1 MMAVRN
7 RLIALI
13 DERATETGKRPR
25 MRDIARQTNISPETL
40 YSYMRQEP
48 ARFDGKVL
56 EGLCRY
62 FNVGIEKLIY
72 FDPPINAEGQ
82 R

>member
-1 MMAVRN
+1 MTVRN
-7 RLIALI
+7 RLGVLI
-13 DERATETGKRPR
+13 EERATATGKRPR
-25 MRDIARQTNISPETL
+25 MRDIARQTDISPETL
-40 YSYMRQEP
+40 YSYVRQEP

-72 FDPPINAEGQ
+72 FDPPIGTEAQ